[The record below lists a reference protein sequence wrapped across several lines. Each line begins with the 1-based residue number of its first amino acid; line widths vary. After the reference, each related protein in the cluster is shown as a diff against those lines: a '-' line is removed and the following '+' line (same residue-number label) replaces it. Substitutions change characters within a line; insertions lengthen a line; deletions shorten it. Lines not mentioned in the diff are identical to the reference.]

1 MHGIEKNIGGL
12 YHTMLIIGFAISIVI
27 SLISAYYYL
36 RLIKVYLFDNSI
48 NLINFK
54 LSEVLSID
62 TLLSVFSLV
71 FLMGG

>member
-1 MHGIEKNIGGL
+1 MHGIEKSTGGF
-12 YHTMLIIGFAISIVI
+12 YHTMLIISFGVSIII

-54 LSEVLSID
+54 LSESLSID
-62 TLLSVFSLV
+62 TLLSVFSLI